1 MSPPSPPSR
10 ASPPSCSWSDLCLSP
25 MRICLVSWD
34 GRGNVGDDVSWI
46 KMNVFNYIYNNPIR
60 SQWPPDPPPPVVR
73 SVKRVGLRQ
82 RSRAQPSS
90 TPVSA
95 AALPSI
101 DSVAAFLVHA
111 PRSALAN
118 ANPVPPRHTVTHTL
132 VVVAPCFTSSQF
144 MFL

>member
-1 MSPPSPPSR
+1 VVGSMPLPYENMSGVMGWER
-10 ASPPSCSWSDLCLSP
+10 KCRRRCQLDKNECVQL
-25 MRICLVSWD
+25 
-34 GRGNVGDDVSWI
+34 
-46 KMNVFNYIYNNPIR
+46 YIQQPNTEPVAAG
-60 SQWPPDPPPPVVR
+60 PPPPPVVR

-132 VVVAPCFTSSQF
+132 VVVTPCFTSSQF